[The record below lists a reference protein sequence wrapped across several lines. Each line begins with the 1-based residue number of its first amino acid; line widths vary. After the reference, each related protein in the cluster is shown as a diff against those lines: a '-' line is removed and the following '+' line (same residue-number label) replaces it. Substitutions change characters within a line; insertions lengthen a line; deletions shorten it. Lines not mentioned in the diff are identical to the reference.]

1 MRRRQIILSLLLY
14 IAAAAYFV
22 YANSASAK
30 DGKAHIRDWEEVF
43 NMAALDN
50 NGRKNLDEL
59 WNFSQKIIDDPD
71 YNALKSRFEWLS
83 FNAGEHRFFFH
94 WGFNTNP
101 ERFRPLQKF
110 IAKRLDAYV
119 SKTNMPPK
127 EAETFKKSQ
136 YKEFFN
142 YITKKIQPD
151 RNRRL
156 INTIIKTTGIPRT
169 RGYAGAVA
177 TIIHDIHLLGDYST
191 SATDALPDIS
201 DIQRDLLDNGFARL
215 LAGSGA
221 DVTLSD
227 IRSAFR
233 AAQNNINSRRA
244 EILIQETGRFLP
256 EILNNNFGSDVLK
269 RKGIFVKISDNN

>member
-1 MRRRQIILSLLLY
+1 MRKFLIIILIILAVCSGNH
-14 IAAAAYFV
+14 AE
-22 YANSASAK
+22 AK
-30 DGKAHIRDWEEVF
+30 DGKGHIRDWEQVF
-43 NMAALDN
+43 SIAALDE
-50 NGRKNLDEL
+50 NGRKNLEEL

-83 FNAGEHRFFFH
+83 FNAVEHRFLFH

-110 IAKRLDAYV
+110 IDKRLDAYV
-119 SKTNMPPK
+119 NKVNMPSK
-127 EAETFKKSQ
+127 EAEIFKKSQ

-169 RGYAGAVA
+169 RDYAGAVA
-177 TIIHDIHLLGDYST
+177 TIIHDVHLLGDYST
-191 SATDALPDIS
+191 SATDALPDIN

-215 LAGSGA
+215 LAGSGSK
-221 DVTLSD
+221 VTLSD

-244 EILIQETGRFLP
+244 ERLIQETGRFLP

-269 RKGIFVKISDNN
+269 RKGIFVKISDNNKSSK

>member
-1 MRRRQIILSLLLY
+1 MRKFLIIILIILAVCSGNH
-14 IAAAAYFV
+14 AE
-22 YANSASAK
+22 AK
-30 DGKAHIRDWEEVF
+30 DGKGHIRDWEQVF
-43 NMAALDN
+43 SIAALDE
-50 NGRKNLDEL
+50 NGRKNLEEL

-83 FNAGEHRFFFH
+83 FNAGEHRFLFH

-110 IAKRLDAYV
+110 IDKRLDAYV
-119 SKTNMPPK
+119 NKVNMPPK
-127 EAETFKKSQ
+127 EAEIFKKSQ

-169 RGYAGAVA
+169 RDYAGAVA
-177 TIIHDIHLLGDYST
+177 TIIHDVHLLGDYST
-191 SATDALPDIS
+191 SATDALPDIN

-221 DVTLSD
+221 KVTLSD

-244 EILIQETGRFLP
+244 ERLIQETGRFLT

-269 RKGIFVKISDNN
+269 RKGIFVKISDNNKSSK

>member
-1 MRRRQIILSLLLY
+1 MRKFLIIILIILAVCSGNH
-14 IAAAAYFV
+14 AE
-22 YANSASAK
+22 AK
-30 DGKAHIRDWEEVF
+30 DGKGHIRDWEQVF
-43 NMAALDN
+43 SMAALDE
-50 NGRKNLDEL
+50 NGRKNLEEL

-101 ERFRPLQKF
+101 ERLRPLQKF
-110 IAKRLDAYV
+110 IDKRLDAYV
-119 SKTNMPPK
+119 NKVNMPPK
-127 EAETFKKSQ
+127 EAEIFKKSQ

-177 TIIHDIHLLGDYST
+177 TIIHDVHLLGDYST
-191 SATDALPDIS
+191 SATDALPDIN

-215 LAGSGA
+215 LAGSGSK
-221 DVTLSD
+221 VTLSD

-244 EILIQETGRFLP
+244 ERLIQETGRFLP

-269 RKGIFVKISDNN
+269 RKGIFVKISDNNKSSK

>member
-1 MRRRQIILSLLLY
+1 MRKFLIIILIILAVCSGNH
-14 IAAAAYFV
+14 AE
-22 YANSASAK
+22 AK
-30 DGKAHIRDWEEVF
+30 DGKGHIRDWEQVF
-43 NMAALDN
+43 SIAALDE
-50 NGRKNLDEL
+50 NGRKNLEEL

-83 FNAGEHRFFFH
+83 FNAGEHRFLFH

-110 IAKRLDAYV
+110 IDKRLDAYV
-119 SKTNMPPK
+119 NKVNMPPK
-127 EAETFKKSQ
+127 EAEIFKKSQ

-177 TIIHDIHLLGDYST
+177 TIIHDVHLLGDYST
-191 SATDALPDIS
+191 SATDALPDIN
-201 DIQRDLLDNGFARL
+201 DIQLDLLDNGFARL
-215 LAGSGA
+215 LVGSGSK
-221 DVTLSD
+221 VTLSD

-244 EILIQETGRFLP
+244 ERLIQETGRFLP

-269 RKGIFVKISDNN
+269 RKGIFVKISDNNKSSK

>member
-1 MRRRQIILSLLLY
+1 MRRRQIILSLLLF
-14 IAAAAYFV
+14 IAAAVYFV
-22 YANSASAK
+22 YADSASAK

-119 SKTNMPPK
+119 SKANMPPK
-127 EAETFKKSQ
+127 EAEIFKKSQ

-191 SATDALPDIS
+191 HATDALPDIN

-244 EILIQETGRFLP
+244 ELLIQETGRFLP